1 MEVTTPQDDAA
12 VPEEGSRTV
21 VAARNA
27 AVRGVAEL
35 LGKVATLVL
44 MVVAARSLG
53 EEGFGVF
60 SFALALALLLASVPA
75 GGFTTVLVQRA
86 SADPASLPLLMAR
99 CLALTTL
106 IALPVFGLVGG
117 AAAVARPT
125 REGGIA
131 VGLLMVAVLLE
142 LWGDVLR
149 AGAQALQRQA
159 GVSAALVVQRLVTT
173 TVVCVLLA
181 LGGGVVSLC
190 TGYLVGSALGLV
202 AFAVAAHRAGVRV
215 DRALPSRGELAE
227 LARSSFAI
235 GVDSIVS
242 MALFRLDAV
251 LLGLLAGDRAVGH
264 YSAAYRFLETV
275 LFLTWVVNSA
285 VFPSVSADPEP
296 WRVRRSVDT
305 GLAAIATVY
314 VPFGVLLLLRPE
326 DLLRLLYTEAFVT
339 DGALVLRL
347 LAGAPLA
354 FALGYLCSYAL
365 LARERRGRVLA
376 ASCVAAGVNIAAN
389 LALIPV
395 FGASGAAAATTG
407 SYLLEAVVLVVWLR
421 REVGLQAQQVLRPL
435 LVPVLATVPLAAVL
449 LTGLPLLAAVAVGAV
464 AYAVAWLL
472 LAVRLAPEPVAL
484 LRGLLPGRAA
494 EESS

>member
-1 MEVTTPQDDAA
+1 M
-12 VPEEGSRTV
+12 PEAGPRTV

-86 SADPASLPLLMAR
+86 SGDLTALPRLMTR
-99 CLALTTL
+99 CLTLTTL

-131 VGLLMVAVLLE
+131 VGLLIVAVLLE

-159 GVSAALVVQRLVTT
+159 GVSAALVVQRVVTT
-173 TVVCVLLA
+173 SVVCVLLA
-181 LGGGVVSLC
+181 LGGGVVALC
-190 TGYLVGSALGLV
+190 GGYLLGSALGLV
-202 AFAVAAHRAGVRV
+202 AFATAAHRAGVRL
-215 DRALPSRGELAE
+215 DRARPRRSELAE

-251 LLGLLAGDRAVGH
+251 LLGLFAGDRAVGH

-285 VFPSVSADPEP
+285 VFPAVSADPEP
-296 WRVRRSVDT
+296 WRVRRSVET
-305 GLAAIATVY
+305 GLAAIGTVY
-314 VPFGVLLLLRPE
+314 VPFGVVLLLRPD

-339 DGALVLRL
+339 DGELVLQL
-347 LAGAPLA
+347 LAGAPLV

-376 ASCVAAGVNIAAN
+376 ASCIAAGVNIAAN

-395 FGASGAAAATTG
+395 FGAAGAAVATTG

-421 REVGLQAQQVLRPL
+421 REVGLAPGEVLRPL
-435 LVPVLATVPLAAVL
+435 LVPVLASVPLAGVL
-449 LTGLPLLAAVAVGAV
+449 LSGLPLLLALPVAGV
-464 AYAVAWLL
+464 AYAVAWVA
-472 LAVRLAPEPVAL
+472 LASRLAPEPVAL
-484 LRGLLPGRAA
+484 LRGLLPGRRRASA
-494 EESS
+494 

>member
-1 MEVTTPQDDAA
+1 MSIPAEGAPAPEVGT
-12 VPEEGSRTV
+12 RTA

-86 SADPASLPLLMAR
+86 SADLTELPRLMTR
-99 CLALTTL
+99 VLVLTTL
-106 IALPVFGLVGG
+106 LALPVFGLVGG

-131 VGLLMVAVLLE
+131 VGLLVVAVLFE

-173 TVVCVLLA
+173 TVVCVLLGF
-181 LGGGVVSLC
+181 GGGVVALC
-190 TGYLVGSALGLV
+190 GGYLVGSALGLV

-215 DRALPSRGELAE
+215 DRTRPRRAELGE

-251 LLGLLAGDRAVGH
+251 LLGLFAGDRAVGH

-275 LFLTWVVNSA
+275 LFLTWVINSA
-285 VFPSVSADPEP
+285 VFPSVAADPAP

-314 VPFGVLLLLRPE
+314 VPFGVLLVLRPE
-326 DLLRLLYTEAFVT
+326 DLLRLLYTEDFVR
-339 DGALVLRL
+339 DGALVLQL

-376 ASCVAAGVNIAAN
+376 ASCIAAGVNIAAN

-395 FGASGAAAATTG
+395 YGASGAAAATTG

-421 REVGLQAQQVLRPL
+421 REVGLQARQVLRPL
-435 LVPVLATVPLAAVL
+435 LVPALASLPLAAAL
-449 LTGLPLLAAVAVGAV
+449 LLDLPLLAAAALGGL

-484 LRGLLPGRAA
+484 LRGMLPGGSREA
-494 EESS
+494 SS